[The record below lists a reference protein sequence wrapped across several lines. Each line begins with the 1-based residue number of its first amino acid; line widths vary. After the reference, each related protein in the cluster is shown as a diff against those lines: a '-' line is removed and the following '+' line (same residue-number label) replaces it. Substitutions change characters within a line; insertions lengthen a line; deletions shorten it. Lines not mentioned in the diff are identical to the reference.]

1 MEFPLRFTFKISTI
15 TNDFRVHD
23 ASGREQAFVRQK
35 LLRLKEEI
43 HVFSNEDRAQL
54 NFKIKADRW
63 LDFSATYRF
72 LDAKDKEIGCIV
84 RHGLKSLWKA
94 SYQIYDEN
102 RQPDFSVQEENA
114 MVKVMDGIFGDLPIV
129 GLFSG
134 YFFNPSYIVTRP
146 NGTVIARLQKEK
158 SFFGRRFTVNK
169 LAEFE
174 SGEEN
179 RLVLGLMMMI
189 LLERSRG

>member
-1 MEFPLRFTFKISTI
+1 MLFPLRFTFKITTI

-23 ASGREQAFVRQK
+23 AEGREQAFVRQK
-35 LLRLKEEI
+35 LFKLKEEI
-43 HVFSNEDRAQL
+43 HVFSNEDRSQL

-72 LDAKDKEIGCIV
+72 FDARDKEVGSIV
-84 RHGLKSLWKA
+84 RRGMRSLWKA
-94 SYQIYDEN
+94 SYQIFDEN
-102 RQPDFSVQEENA
+102 QQPDFAVNEENA
-114 MVKVMDGIFGDLPIV
+114 MVKVFDGFFGELPII

-134 YFFNPSYIVTRP
+134 YFFNPSYTVTRP
-146 NGTVIARLQKEK
+146 DGTIIARLQKEK
-158 SFFGRRFTVNK
+158 SFFGRRFSVNK

-179 RLVLGLMMMI
+179 RILLGLMMMI
-189 LLERSRG
+189 LLERDRG

>member
-1 MEFPLRFTFKISTI
+1 MQFPLQITFKISTI

-23 ASGREQAFVRQK
+23 AEGREQAFVRQK
-35 LLRLKEEI
+35 LFKLKEEVS
-43 HVFSNEDRAQL
+43 VFSDESRSKL
-54 NFKIKADRW
+54 SFRIKADRW

-72 LDAKDKEIGCIV
+72 LDAQDNEIGRIV
-84 RHGLKSLWKA
+84 RQGFKSLWKA
-94 SYQIYDEN
+94 SYQIYDEKL
-102 RQPDFSVQEENA
+102 QADFSISEDNPF
-114 MVKVMDGIFGDLPIV
+114 VKIMDGIFGDLPLI

-134 YFFNPSYIVTRP
+134 YFFNPSYIITRP
-146 NGTVIARLQKEK
+146 NGTAIARLQKEK
-158 SFFGRRFTVNK
+158 AFFGRRFSVQK
-169 LAEFE
+169 LSEFE

>member
-1 MEFPLRFTFKISTI
+1 MQFPLQITFKISTI

-23 ASGREQAFVRQK
+23 AEGREQAFVRQK
-35 LLRLKEEI
+35 LFKLKEEVS
-43 HVFSNEDRAQL
+43 VFSDESRSKL
-54 NFKIKADRW
+54 SFRIKADRW

-72 LDAKDKEIGCIV
+72 LDAQDNEIGRIV
-84 RHGLKSLWKA
+84 RQGFKSLWKA
-94 SYQIYDEN
+94 SYQIYNEKL
-102 RQPDFSVQEENA
+102 QADFSISEDNPF
-114 MVKVMDGIFGDLPIV
+114 VKIMDGIFGDLPLI

-134 YFFNPSYIVTRP
+134 YFFNPSYIITRP
-146 NGTVIARLQKEK
+146 DGIAIARLKKEK
-158 SFFGRRFTVNK
+158 SFFGRRFSVQK
-169 LAEFE
+169 LSEFE

>member
-1 MEFPLRFTFKISTI
+1 MQFPLQITFKISTI

-23 ASGREQAFVRQK
+23 AEGREQAFVRQK
-35 LLRLKEEI
+35 LFKLKEEVS
-43 HVFSNEDRAQL
+43 VFSDESRSKL
-54 NFKIKADRW
+54 SFRIKADRW

-72 LDAKDKEIGCIV
+72 LDAQDNEIGRIV
-84 RHGLKSLWKA
+84 RQGFKSLWKA
-94 SYQIYDEN
+94 SYQIYDEKL
-102 RQPDFSVQEENA
+102 QADFSISEDNPF
-114 MVKVMDGIFGDLPIV
+114 VKIMDGIFGDLPLI

-134 YFFNPSYIVTRP
+134 YFFNPSYIITRP
-146 NGTVIARLQKEK
+146 DGKAIARLKKKK
-158 SFFGRRFTVNK
+158 SFFGRRFSVQK
-169 LAEFE
+169 LSEFE

>member
-1 MEFPLRFTFKISTI
+1 MQFPLQITFKISTI

-23 ASGREQAFVRQK
+23 AEGREQAFVRQK
-35 LLRLKEEI
+35 LFKLKEEVS
-43 HVFSNEDRAQL
+43 VFSDESRSKL
-54 NFKIKADRW
+54 SFRIKADRW

-72 LDAKDKEIGCIV
+72 LDAQDNEIGRIV
-84 RHGLKSLWKA
+84 A
-94 SYQIYDEN
+94 SYQIYDEKL
-102 RQPDFSVQEENA
+102 QADFSISEDNPF
-114 MVKVMDGIFGDLPIV
+114 VKIMDGIFGDLPLI

-134 YFFNPSYIVTRP
+134 YFFNPSYIITRP
-146 NGTVIARLQKEK
+146 DGIAIARLKKEK
-158 SFFGRRFTVNK
+158 SFFGRRFSVQK
-169 LAEFE
+169 LSEFE